1 MITQPPPRRPG
12 LLRSA
17 AIGVAATTIL
27 AGILV
32 GAAPAMA
39 ATSVLSP
46 TGLTTTAGVV
56 GSGQTY
62 SALAVKDQTGTQDT
76 WARYVEL
83 SPSGSAAYSG
93 YRTYA
98 LPSSVAPSSVTGIS
112 VAVNYKGPSTANQTW
127 TWALYNWNTAA
138 WTTVGTNA
146 TAPSWGSWKALTFAS
161 PASASGLV
169 STTGAIRVRV
179 AANNTSDS
187 ANLDYEA
194 VTVTSGSVPPVD
206 TTAPS
211 TPTGLAVSGTPTSS
225 SVSLAWTASTDN
237 VGVTGY
243 NVYQGSGTTP
253 VASVTGTS
261 ATVSGLA
268 SSTAYS
274 FTVKA
279 RDAAGNLSAA
289 SSAVAATTASGTT
302 PPAGYTLPIANDQFD
317 YQLGGA
323 YTPASGVD
331 IVSRDRTASPVAG
344 KYNVC
349 YINLLQTQPDAE
361 DESVTNPTYGTT
373 QWWKNNHSNLLLKNS
388 AGQVIV
394 DVEWNEAIFDTRT
407 AANRAALLEIQK
419 AWILGCKNAPNGGF
433 QAVEP
438 DNLDSDLRS
447 TGLIT
452 PAQNKEYLKLV
463 IPYTHSVGLAI
474 AQKNASDA
482 YGTTGKTFV
491 NTVSPAQGFD
501 FAIAEECERYIECG
515 AYSAYGNLLFEIE
528 YTDENP
534 NDTRNGVTKTVYEWA
549 CFDRGAIH
557 SIILRDRDVVPSGTS
572 GYVYQNC

>member
-1 MITQPPPRRPG
+1 MIKDPPQRRSPM
-12 LLRSA
+12 LRVS
-17 AIGVAATTIL
+17 AIGVALTTVI

-32 GAAPAMA
+32 GASPAMA
-39 ATSVLSP
+39 ATTVLAP

-76 WARYVEL
+76 WAKYVEL

-98 LPSSVAPSSVTGIS
+98 LPSTVTPSSVTGIS

-161 PASASGLV
+161 PTSTSGLV
-169 STTGAIRVRV
+169 SSTGAIRVRV

-194 VTVTSGSVPPVD
+194 VTVTSGTAPPAD
-206 TTAPS
+206 STAPS
-211 TPTGLAVSGTPTSS
+211 VPAGLTVSGTPTSS
-225 SVSLAWTASTDN
+225 SVSLAWAASTDN

-243 NVYQGSGTTP
+243 QVFQNGGTTP
-253 VASVTGTS
+253 VATVTNTT
-261 ATVSGLA
+261 ATISGLA
-268 SSTAYS
+268 ASTAFS
-274 FTVKA
+274 FTIKA
-279 RDAAGNLSAA
+279 RDAAGNSSAA
-289 SSAVAATTASGTT
+289 SSAVTATTAAGTT
-302 PPAGYTLPIANDQFD
+302 PPAGYTLPLANDQFD
-317 YQLGGA
+317 YQLGGI
-323 YTPASGVD
+323 YTPSSGVD
-331 IVSRDRTASPVAG
+331 IVSRDRTAVPVAG

-349 YINLLQTQPDAE
+349 YVNLMQTQPDAP
-361 DESVTNPTYGTT
+361 DESVTNPNYGTT

-394 DVEWNEAIFDTRT
+394 DVDWNEAIFDVRT

-419 AWILGCKNAPNGGF
+419 PWILACKNAANGGF
-433 QAVEP
+433 QAIEP

-501 FAIAEECERYIECG
+501 FAIAEECERYNECP
-515 AYSAYGNLLFEIE
+515 AYSAYGNLLYEIE

-534 NDTRNGVTKTVYEWA
+534 NVTRNGVTKTVYQWA

>member
-1 MITQPPPRRPG
+1 MTVEPPPRRSG

-17 AIGVAATTIL
+17 AIGVALTTIV
-27 AGILV
+27 AGVLV
-32 GAAPAMA
+32 GASPAMA
-39 ATSVLSP
+39 ATTVLAP

-56 GSGQTY
+56 GSGQSY

-76 WARYVEL
+76 WAKYVEL

-98 LPSSVAPSSVTGIS
+98 LPSSVTPASVTGVS
-112 VAVNYKGPSTANQTW
+112 VSVNYKGPSTAGQTW

-161 PASASGLV
+161 PTSTSGLV
-169 STTGAIRVRV
+169 SSTGAIRVRV
-179 AANNTSDS
+179 SANNTSDS

-194 VTVTSGSVPPVD
+194 VTVTSGTAAPSD

-211 TPTGLAVSGTPTSS
+211 APTALTVSGTPTSS
-225 SVSLAWTASTDN
+225 SVSLAWAASTDN
-237 VGVTGY
+237 VAVTGY
-243 NVYQGSGTTP
+243 EVFQNGGSTA

-261 ATVSGLA
+261 ATVSGLSA
-268 SSTAYS
+268 STAYS

-279 RDAAGNLSAA
+279 RDAAANRSAA
-289 SSAVAATTASGTT
+289 SSPATATTAAGTT
-302 PPAGYTLPIANDQFD
+302 PPAGYTLPTGNGQFD
-317 YQLGGA
+317 YQLGGDYA
-323 YTPASGVD
+323 PVSAVQ
-331 IVSRDRTASPVAG
+331 VLSRDRTSNPVAG

-349 YINLLQTQPDAE
+349 YINLMQTQPDAPG
-361 DESVTNPTYGTT
+361 ESTTNPTYGTT
-373 QWWKNNHSNLLLKNS
+373 QWWKNNHLNLLLKNS

-394 DVEWNEAIFDTRT
+394 DADWNEALFDVRT

-419 AWILGCKNAPNGGF
+419 AWILDCKNKPNGGF
-433 QAVEP
+433 QAIEP

-463 IPYTHSVGLAI
+463 IPYTHSIGLAI

-501 FAIAEECERYIECG
+501 FAIVEECEAYTECG
-515 AYSAYGNLLFEIE
+515 AYSVYGNLLYEIE
-528 YTDENP
+528 YTDNNP
-534 NDTRNGVTKTVYEWA
+534 NQTRSGVTKTAYQWA
-549 CFDRGAIH
+549 CADRGAQH
-557 SIILRDRDVVPSGTS
+557 AIILRDRDVVPSGTS
-572 GYVYQNC
+572 GYVYQSC